1 MPKPKKSTAN
11 NRELILHQENLIG
24 EAISAN
30 ATHSDSEIS
39 LPESPEKAVQP
50 ANLHTIL
57 QELRD
62 SRREN
67 ENNFR
72 ELKENINARLDETE
86 RRVAEVDDRTQRVE
100 EATLMLIKAQEELQ
114 AKVSDLEGRWRREN
128 VRLHGVTEGAE
139 DGAQSVSDFVTNL
152 LKEKL
157 NIPLSLDLTI
167 ERAHRSLGPKP
178 PPEAA
183 PRSIVV
189 KFTSYR
195 TKEEVLKR
203 AWQQKGFM
211 LNEKKVFVDH
221 DYAPDV
227 LKKRREYTEAKKVL
241 RERKIKFQTPY
252 PAKLRVF
259 YEGETRL
266 YTTAAEATK
275 DMAGRGFGVTV
286 IKPPV
291 TWADKIK
298 STMWRSV
305 GQTQTGGPLT
315 EDSPTEGYKKKLE
328 AFRRE

>member
-11 NRELILHQENLIG
+11 NRELTLHQENRIG
-24 EAISAN
+24 EASSAN

-86 RRVAEVDDRTQRVE
+86 RRVAKVDDRTQRVE

-167 ERAHRSLGPKP
+167 ERAH
-178 PPEAA
+178 
-183 PRSIVV
+183 
-189 KFTSYR
+189 R

-315 EDSPTEGYKKKLE
+315 EDSSTEGYKKKLE

>member
-11 NRELILHQENLIG
+11 NRELTLHQENLIG
-24 EAISAN
+24 EASSAN

-114 AKVSDLEGRWRREN
+114 AKVSDLEGRWRR
-128 VRLHGVTEGAE
+128 
-139 DGAQSVSDFVTNL
+139 
-152 LKEKL
+152 KM
-157 NIPLSLDLTI
+157 
-167 ERAHRSLGPKP
+167 
-178 PPEAA
+178 
-183 PRSIVV
+183 
-189 KFTSYR
+189 

-315 EDSPTEGYKKKLE
+315 EDSPIEGYKKKLE